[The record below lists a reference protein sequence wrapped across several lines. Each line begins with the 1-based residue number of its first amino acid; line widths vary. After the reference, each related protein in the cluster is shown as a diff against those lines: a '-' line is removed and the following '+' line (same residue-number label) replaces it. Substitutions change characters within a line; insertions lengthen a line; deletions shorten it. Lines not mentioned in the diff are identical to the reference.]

1 MGFKELAKLTAKPG
15 KSLHRMLSP
24 KGNPSVNNSTAIF
37 RTVREVL
44 LVRLTARSVTG

>member
-1 MGFKELAKLTAKPG
+1 MGFKELVKLTAKLG
-15 KSLHRMLSP
+15 KSLQRMLSP
-24 KGNPSVNNSTAIF
+24 KGNPSMNNLAAIL